1 MEHEVQRSVFTTRD
15 SSEGLAK
22 LVEVYALREARRASD
37 GEFYMA
43 LTSAGTGPVTYGR
56 LRLGGSSVV
65 GSAEDTGT
73 VRVGH
78 VLEGALSDAGDRDR
92 LPRRSPFLFPQH
104 PSTSSWHD
112 LDLLTVSVDGAAVAE
127 QARQLL
133 GAESFHLQF
142 TGTRPV
148 SPVMA
153 RYWLD
158 TLAHLH
164 RDLLPNR
171 QVMSSPLIRSEM
183 VRSLI
188 TALLHTF
195 PNTFLTG
202 PAVPEASGAAP
213 AAIRRAV
220 AFVDAH
226 FDESIG
232 LAQIAGA
239 ARMSPRGLQAAFRR
253 ELGTTPT
260 AYLREARLEAAHRD
274 LLAADPTTGATVEA
288 VAARWGFAHRGRF
301 AAAYRER
308 FGHAPSSTL
317 HG

>member
-1 MEHEVQRSVFTTRD
+1 MEHAVQRSVFTTRD
-15 SSEGLAK
+15 PSEGLAK
-22 LVEVYALREARRASD
+22 LAEVYALREARRISD

-78 VLEGALSDAGDRDR
+78 VLEGALSATGGR
-92 LPRRSPFLFPQH
+92 LPRRSPFLFPQR
-104 PSTSSWHD
+104 PYTGCWDD

-127 QARQLL
+127 QARLLL

-148 SPVMA
+148 NPVMA

-158 TLAHLH
+158 TLTHLH

-195 PNTFLTG
+195 PNTFLSGPSVPDSTG
-202 PAVPEASGAAP
+202 PAP

-226 FDESIG
+226 LDEHVG
-232 LAQIAGA
+232 LARIAEA

-253 ELGTTPT
+253 ELGTTPM
-260 AYLREARLEAAHRD
+260 AYLRDARLEAAHRD
-274 LLAADPTTGATVEA
+274 LLAADPSTGLTVEA
-288 VAARWGFAHRGRF
+288 VAARWGFTHRGRF
-301 AAAYRER
+301 AAAYRDR

-317 HG
+317 HS